1 MTEEQMDAMYAAY
14 NLLGLI
20 WLRAKQTG
28 LLSHGEIDLLRVTHK
43 KFRDFLISQG
53 NVTIRED
60 EPENWPDTIE
70 EVWEAAK

>member
-14 NLLGLI
+14 KLLGLI

-60 EPENWPDTIE
+60 RKS
-70 EVWEAAK
+70 VV